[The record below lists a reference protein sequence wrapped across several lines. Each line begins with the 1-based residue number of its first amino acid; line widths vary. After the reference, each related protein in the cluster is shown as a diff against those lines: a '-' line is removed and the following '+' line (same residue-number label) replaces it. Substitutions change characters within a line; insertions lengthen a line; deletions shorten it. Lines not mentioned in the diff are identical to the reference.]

1 MKGNPLLRIAVILL
15 LLAAVFWPV
24 LKITSPSKSS
34 LPPSVAPAQTN
45 SQTISSALS
54 ATILLHGAP
63 VPAHC
68 SVSQHGVLLLSET
81 NSIAP
86 GEYRASAAITK
97 GDDLLITASWN
108 DEEPHAIRLEVL
120 VHGYQAHLEKTY
132 WAQSQLEDT
141 LPVPESFLP

>member
-24 LKITSPSKSS
+24 LKITSPSKPP
-34 LPPSVAPAQTN
+34 LPPAVSPAQTN
-45 SQTISSALS
+45 SPTISSALS

-63 VPAHC
+63 APAHC
-68 SVSQHGVLLLSET
+68 SVSQHGVVLLSET
-81 NSIAP
+81 NLIAP
-86 GEYRASAAITK
+86 GEYRASVPIAK
-97 GDDLLITASWN
+97 GDDLLITASWH
-108 DEEPHAIRLEVL
+108 DEEPHAVRLEVL
-120 VHGYQAHLEKTY
+120 IHGYQAHLEKTY